1 MRANP
6 VTLGLILLGAIPALA
21 ASDAEA
27 RGRRG
32 AGIAFVPT
40 ATGSIRSAPAGRA
53 VREEPAASL
62 AMPRPTPPVAAPV
75 AAAQIA
81 AAQVAAAAAVTASGR
96 DARTAQAWCGKG
108 RIVGSGAGFC
118 EIN

>member
-6 VTLGLILLGAIPALA
+6 VTLGLILLGAIPVLA
-21 ASDAEA
+21 ASDAAA

-32 AGIAFVPT
+32 PGIAFVPT
-40 ATGSIRSAPAGRA
+40 ATGSIRSAPAGGVA
-53 VREEPAASL
+53 HEEPVASL
-62 AMPRPTPPVAAPV
+62 AMPRPTPPVAAPIAAAPV
-75 AAAQIA
+75 AAAP
-81 AAQVAAAAAVTASGR
+81 VATVSVR
-96 DARTAQAWCGKG
+96 DTRTAQAWCNKG

>member
-6 VTLGLILLGAIPALA
+6 VTLGLILFGAIPVLA

-32 AGIAFVPT
+32 PGIAFVPT
-40 ATGSIRSAPAGRA
+40 ATGSIRSEPA

-81 AAQVAAAAAVTASGR
+81 AAPVATASVR
-96 DARTAQAWCGKG
+96 DTRTGQVWCEKG